1 MDPEKRRMYQ
11 RVMREA
17 KERVECQRN
26 KENQRRRNAG
36 QEALPEETFNLEV

>member
-17 KERVECQRN
+17 KERVEVTRTKDN
-26 KENQRRRNAG
+26 ARRRAAG
-36 QEALPEETFNLEV
+36 LETLPEETFNLEV